1 MFWDNE
7 LQATAIQTFL
17 DCTGHFSGQKLFEQ
31 GRATDLFFRLHK
43 RRRSFSHGERILLEI
58 ALDFWNGQGNARL
71 SDLYQLNAHDRSLV
85 FSLYDALCTNPQAV
99 QAWIE
104 AHARLE

>member
-7 LQATAIQTFL
+7 LQAAAIRIFL
-17 DCTGHFSGQKLFEQ
+17 DCTGHFRGQKLFEQ
-31 GRATDLFFRLHK
+31 GHATDLFFRLYK

-58 ALDFWNGQGNARL
+58 ALDFWNGQGNARFA
-71 SDLYQLNAHDRSLV
+71 DLYQLNPQDRSLV
-85 FSLYDALCTNPQAV
+85 FSLYQALCTNPQAV

-104 AHARLE
+104 AHVSLE